1 MSEDLIDSDIRVAMT
16 LPSKYYT
23 DEKLFR
29 KILKSFQ
36 RTWQFVG
43 LSDQFTSAITPI
55 DHIGRVLYEPMVR
68 IDDGESTHMLSNV
81 CTHRGMV
88 LCHEHSNA
96 KTLQCPYHGRT
107 FNRKGAMK
115 HMPGFEEVV
124 DFPNEDDDLT
134 SLRISDVEWI

>member
-55 DHIGRVLYEPMVR
+55 DHVGRVLNEPMVR

-81 CTHRGMV
+81 CTH
-88 LCHEHSNA
+88 
-96 KTLQCPYHGRT
+96 
-107 FNRKGAMK
+107 
-115 HMPGFEEVV
+115 
-124 DFPNEDDDLT
+124 
-134 SLRISDVEWI
+134 